1 MKHLKR
7 EVREIVDATSILST
21 GEIVGFN
28 SSINGE
34 LLFAVARNPLNYRE
48 ERGIGSFAVTQT
60 NEGHLYDIYLLVDD
74 TLILLTTI
82 RENYNIHDLQ
92 LLNNH
97 ELLLVCARAFY
108 RSKDDYEKNGRIYS
122 IEGIFQ
128 TEILLGDG
136 IQNVQTDSNGII
148 WTSFF
153 DEGVF
158 GNFGW
163 NEPVGKSG
171 LIAWNTEGKKAYEF
185 QPTYPLSKICDCY
198 ALNVISNKES
208 WCYYYT
214 DFPLV
219 KIKNYKIDSYWN
231 TPIRGS
237 SAFAIYRNFA
247 LFSNGYN
254 ENDNLLHLL
263 KLDNDYI
270 AKEIAQIQI
279 ENFEKVEQFLGRR
292 DSLYFLSNKKVFQ
305 ISVQEVL

>member
-7 EVREIVDATSILST
+7 EVREIADATSILST

-34 LLFAVARNPLNYRE
+34 LLFAVARNRLNYRE

-60 NEGHLYDIYLLVDD
+60 NEGQLYDIYLLVDD

-82 RENYNIHDLQ
+82 KENYNIHDLQ
-92 LLNNH
+92 LLNNR
-97 ELLLVCARAFY
+97 ELLLVCTRAFY
-108 RSKDDYEKNGRIYS
+108 HSKDDYEKNGRIYS

-128 TEILLGDG
+128 REILLGDG

-171 LIAWNTEGKKAYEF
+171 LIAWNTEGKKVYEF
-185 QPTYPLSKICDCY
+185 QPTYPLSEIFDCY

-208 WCYYYT
+208 WCY
-214 DFPLV
+214 
-219 KIKNYKIDSYWN
+219 
-231 TPIRGS
+231 
-237 SAFAIYRNFA
+237 
-247 LFSNGYN
+247 
-254 ENDNLLHLL
+254 
-263 KLDNDYI
+263 
-270 AKEIAQIQI
+270 
-279 ENFEKVEQFLGRR
+279 
-292 DSLYFLSNKKVFQ
+292 
-305 ISVQEVL
+305 